1 MKNIVIALLFVSLA
15 GCNRSTHESNQD
27 LQNQIDSLQKK
38 MAHAYTPGVGD
49 FMSSIQ
55 MHHAKLWFAGKNE
68 NWELANFEIEEIQE
82 ALDDIRQYCADS
94 PSIKPLPMIFQPLD
108 SVKRAISEK
117 NILMFK
123 TSFNLLTNTCNNCH
137 KAASHAF
144 NVIRIPDAPPVT
156 NQVFEKSS
164 SYQ

>member
-15 GCNRSTHESNQD
+15 GCNRSTHERNQD
-27 LQNQIDSLQKK
+27 LQNQIDSPQKK
-38 MAHAYTPGVGD
+38 MAHAYTPAIGD

-144 NVIRIPDAPPVT
+144 NVIRIPDVLPVT

>member
-1 MKNIVIALLFVSLA
+1 MRMIVIALIVVGLPA
-15 GCNRSTHESNQD
+15 CNRHSHDAGQN
-27 LQNQIDSLQKK
+27 LQNQIDSLRNKI
-38 MAHAYTPGVGD
+38 AHAYAPGVGE

-68 NWELANFEIEEIQE
+68 NWELANFEIEEILE
-82 ALDDIRQYCADS
+82 SLDDIQQYCADS
-94 PSIKPLPMIFQPLD
+94 PSIKPLPMIFPPLD

-117 NILMFK
+117 NIVMFK

-137 KAASHAF
+137 QAANHAF
-144 NVIRIPDAPPVT
+144 NVIRIPDREPVT

-164 SYQ
+164 K